1 MPHEDFPRIAPGAPA
16 PAPAPQ
22 GLLGRVLGVAIGAV
36 LLVAS
41 LLFSVVVFA
50 VLLAAGV
57 IVGGYLWWRTR
68 ALRRQL
74 REQMQAMEEQLR
86 AGQPGPGAAR
96 PGARD
101 ETVIEG
107 DFIRET
113 DGEPRPPNA

>member
-1 MPHEDFPRIAPGAPA
+1 MAGEDFPKIGPGA

-22 GLLGRVLGVAIGAV
+22 GLIGRVLGVAVGAV
-36 LLVAS
+36 VLVAA

-74 REQMQAMEEQLR
+74 RAQMQAMEEQMR
-86 AGQPGPGAAR
+86 ARQGTPGGAHP

-101 ETVIEG
+101 ETVIDG

-113 DGEPRPPNA
+113 DRDPRPPRA

>member
-1 MPHEDFPRIAPGAPA
+1 MTREDFPRIGPGA

-22 GLLGRVLGVAIGAV
+22 GLLGRVLGVAVGAV
-36 LLVAS
+36 VLVAA
-41 LLFSVVVFA
+41 LLFSVVIFA

-74 REQMQAMEEQLR
+74 REQMQAMEAQMR
-86 AGQPGPGAAR
+86 ARQPTPGGAR

-101 ETVIEG
+101 DTVIDG

-113 DGEPRPPNA
+113 DRDPRPPGA